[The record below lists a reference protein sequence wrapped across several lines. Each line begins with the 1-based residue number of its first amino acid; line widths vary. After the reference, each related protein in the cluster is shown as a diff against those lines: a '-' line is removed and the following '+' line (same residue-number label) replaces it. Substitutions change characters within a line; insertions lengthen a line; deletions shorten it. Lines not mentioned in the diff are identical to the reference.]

1 MESTL
6 KSAALLEQMKKHL
19 ETDAG
24 KELKEKVG
32 LVYQLNISP
41 KVSPFFR
48 PFDWSFLM
56 KIGEIWYLI
65 SDIQFCLFGEQK
77 IGFSE
82 EIFVVDLKEGKVS
95 KGFRLISHLWSLFVQ
110 NYFL

>member
-48 PFDWSFLM
+48 PFD
-56 KIGEIWYLI
+56 
-65 SDIQFCLFGEQK
+65 
-77 IGFSE
+77 
-82 EIFVVDLKEGKVS
+82 
-95 KGFRLISHLWSLFVQ
+95 
-110 NYFL
+110 

>member
-41 KVSPFFR
+41 KVSPFFLS
-48 PFDWSFLM
+48 FDWFLFY
-56 KIGEIWYLI
+56 ENWRDLV
-65 SDIQFCLFGEQK
+65 SDIQFCLFSEQK
-77 IGFSE
+77 IGFNE

-95 KGFRLISHLWSLFVQ
+95 KGFWLISHLWSLFVQ
-110 NYFL
+110 NNFL